1 MKETLRIGVIGAGW
15 FASRRHLPDI
25 QTHPELTLAALCRR
39 DREALALVAKRFA
52 PEETYTDWQ
61 EMLERCPL
69 DAVVIAT
76 PHSLHYEP
84 ARAALERG
92 IHVLLEKPM
101 AVRAEEARALRDLA
115 QEKGLILGVALN
127 PPFWAHCHRIR
138 GAIQAGRIGQ
148 IEAADLFWTGNA
160 AYVFGEAP
168 KPADLPGVVPPTMYR
183 ADPQL
188 CGGGYLID
196 GGSHLVSEL
205 LWTTGLRA
213 VRVACLVDRLPSDR
227 RATLALGL
235 ENGAQATV
243 ICVGDSA
250 HGRRVRNTFA
260 GSAGTITVEGFAFET
275 TIHEAQGEPETF
287 RESDLLPVAGPV
299 ANLVDAIRGR
309 GPLFSP
315 AEHGAHVTEVIE
327 AAYISAETGR
337 AVVMLAER
345 ASL

>member
-25 QTHPELTLAALCRR
+25 QAHPELTLAALCRR
-39 DREALALVAKRFA
+39 DTEALARLVARFA

-61 EMLERCPL
+61 EMLERSRL
-69 DAVVIAT
+69 DAVLIAT
-76 PHSLHYEP
+76 PHAFHYAQ

-101 AVRAEEARALRDLA
+101 AVRAEEARELRDLA
-115 QEKGLILGVALN
+115 AERGLMLGVAFN

-213 VRVACLVDRLPSDR
+213 VRVTCLMDRLPSDR
-227 RATLALGL
+227 RATLALVL
-235 ENGAQATV
+235 ENGAQAT
-243 ICVGDSA
+243 ISCVGDSA
-250 HGRRVRNTFA
+250 HDRRVRNTFA
-260 GSAGTITVEGFAFET
+260 GSAGTITVEGAAFET

-287 RESDLLPVAGPV
+287 REGDLPSIAGPV
-299 ANLVDAIRGR
+299 ANFVDAIRGR

-315 AEHGAHVTEVIE
+315 AEHGVQVTEIIE
-327 AAYISAETGR
+327 AAYASAETGR
-337 AVVMLAER
+337 AVELFAKP
-345 ASL
+345 SDG